1 MDRRP
6 TLSSYRRHRPY
17 TVVEGEA
24 LEDEVPVG
32 EVPEP
37 GVAWTV
43 MDETGDAIGEIVE
56 IEPFDAGEPTS
67 FSELAKSMEDTYFV
81 RNSSLRVSRTS
92 LMFAPLRATAY
103 PTLGQAA
110 DAIWW
115 RCFPF
120 KSIGWR
126 LMRFLVMISDWSY
139 VLAKTSLKG
148 AFAIALLAVLATG
161 FGDSW
166 ELMAQGKSA
175 VHRSLVEWMGPWQEP
190 GSP

>member
-1 MDRRP
+1 
-6 TLSSYRRHRPY
+6 
-17 TVVEGEA
+17 
-24 LEDEVPVG
+24 
-32 EVPEP
+32 
-37 GVAWTV
+37 

-56 IEPFDAGEPTS
+56 FEPFDAGEPTS
-67 FSELAKSMEDTYFV
+67 FSELARSMEDTYFV

-120 KSIGWR
+120 KSMGWR
-126 LMRFLVMISDWSY
+126 LMRFLVMISDWTY
-139 VLAKTSLKG
+139 VLAKTSLKA

-161 FGDSW
+161 FADSW
-166 ELMAQGKSA
+166 ALMSQAKAA
-175 VHRSLVEWMGPWQEP
+175 VQRSLVEWMGPWQDPE
-190 GSP
+190 SPQ